1 MGRKTNRRGAGLPAK
16 QQQEGKAKR
25 SYSNWQI
32 TQALALYSL
41 YGNFRQ
47 VSEELD
53 IPAGTIQAW
62 VKGNEM
68 ATPADVRIED
78 FSLRYDEARKRLIDS
93 MSFVATEAL
102 QQVHRKLP
110 DTSAAQAATIYGILY
125 DKLQIALGNFQQVT
139 NNNILIDMS
148 GMSEGDKTLLLQRA
162 LARQTAGPA
171 VSGSATTT
179 GESLPDT
186 SE

>member
-25 SYSNWQI
+25 SYSSWQI

-41 YGNFRQ
+41 YGNLTQ

-53 IPAGTIQAW
+53 IPAGTIQNW
-62 VKGNEM
+62 VRGNKN
-68 ATPADVRIED
+68 ATPVDVRVED
-78 FSLRYDEARKRLIDS
+78 FSLRSEEARKRLIDS

-139 NNNILIDMS
+139 NQNILIDMS
-148 GMSEGDKTLLLQRA
+148 GMSEGDKTLLMQRV
-162 LARQTAGPA
+162 LDRQAEGPA
-171 VSGSATTT
+171 VNGSA

>member
-1 MGRKTNRRGAGLPAK
+1 MARKTNRKGAGLPAK
-16 QQQEGKAKR
+16 QQQEGRAKR
-25 SYSNWQI
+25 SYSSWQV
-32 TQALALYSL
+32 TQATALYSL
-41 YGNFRQ
+41 YGNYKQ

-53 IPAGTIQAW
+53 IPEGTIREW
-62 VKGNEM
+62 VQGTSLV
-68 ATPADVRIED
+68 TPVDVRVED
-78 FSLRYDEARKRLIDS
+78 FSLRFEEARKRLIDS

-148 GMSEGDKTLLLQRA
+148 GMSEGDKTQLLQRA
-162 LARQTAGPA
+162 LARQTAGPTTA
-171 VSGSATTT
+171 VT